1 MDNKRTVQRNHGK
14 RRGKP
19 KVRFNFGVLIII
31 FFLSFAACFTLY
43 MLAANFNDDF
53 FKDEFDQTLI
63 STQDQMN
70 SSEEASVNNITA
82 SGSGENSG
90 ITNPV
95 PQSEAA
101 DAAYLDGC
109 TLVTD
114 ITLADMAEKSSFKD
128 VIADASLGAASCND
142 VKITSSYGSQTIY
155 DTMKVKKPSTLYI
168 MLGSDL
174 GTSTVDDMIS
184 SYTSLVNNLHAALP
198 EMKIYLMQLPPVI
211 YDTETVTNSLVN
223 EYNTRLLDL
232 ASASGVYCIDT
243 NTPLKSGNGALDEAY
258 WSYDTLSLGDAGYAK
273 VCDIILT
280 HVA

>member
-53 FKDEFDQTLI
+53 FKDDFDQTLI

-70 SSEEASVNNITA
+70 SSEESPSGAASVSNE
-82 SGSGENSG
+82 SGNV
-90 ITNPV
+90 TNPV

-114 ITLADMAEKSSFKD
+114 ITLADMAEKSSLKD
-128 VIADASLGAASCND
+128 VLADASLGAASCND
-142 VKITSSYGSQTIY
+142 VKINSSYGSETIY

-174 GTSTVDDMIS
+174 GTSSVDDMIS

-232 ASASGVYCIDT
+232 ATAAGVYCIDT
-243 NTPLKSGNGALDEAY
+243 NTPLKSGNGALDEDY

-280 HVA
+280 HIA

>member
-53 FKDEFDQTLI
+53 FKDEYDQTLI
-63 STQDQMN
+63 STQDQTN
-70 SSEEASVNNITA
+70 SSEESPSGAASVSN
-82 SGSGENSG
+82 GSGNV
-90 ITNPV
+90 TNPV

-114 ITLADMAEKSSFKD
+114 ITLADMAEKSSLKD
-128 VIADASLGAASCND
+128 VLADASLGAASCND
-142 VKITSSYGSQTIY
+142 VKINSSYGSETIY

-174 GTSTVDDMIS
+174 GTSSVDDMIS

-232 ASASGVYCIDT
+232 ATAAGVYCIDT

-280 HVA
+280 HIA

>member
-53 FKDEFDQTLI
+53 FKDEYDQTLI
-63 STQDQMN
+63 STQDQTN
-70 SSEEASVNNITA
+70 SSEESPSGAASVSN
-82 SGSGENSG
+82 GSGNV
-90 ITNPV
+90 TNPV

-114 ITLADMAEKSSFKD
+114 ITLADMAEKSSLKD
-128 VIADASLGAASCND
+128 VLTDASLGAASCND
-142 VKITSSYGSQTIY
+142 VKINSSYGSETIY

-174 GTSTVDDMIS
+174 GTSSVDDMIS

-232 ASASGVYCIDT
+232 ATAAGVYCIDT